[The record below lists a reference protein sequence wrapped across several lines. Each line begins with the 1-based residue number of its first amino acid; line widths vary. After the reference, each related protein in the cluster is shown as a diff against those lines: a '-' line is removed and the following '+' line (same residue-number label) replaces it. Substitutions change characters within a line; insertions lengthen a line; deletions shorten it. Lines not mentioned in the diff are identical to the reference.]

1 MATKNSK
8 KPTKTK
14 KPAAKKA
21 IKVQK
26 KPIKKTAA
34 KKPVKPIKK
43 AAVAKKAPKKAA
55 VAKKAPKKAAVAKKA
70 PKKAAVAK
78 KAPKKA
84 AVKVSGSPTDFS
96 AFLKNF
102 QPYRSKKSEKYM
114 NKNQQRHFLG
124 MLTAWKEALIEEQ
137 EKTEQLIQ
145 QDQSNFP
152 DSLDRAAKEE
162 EFMLELRKRE
172 RERKLIGK
180 IDLSLKDLADD
191 LYGYCESCGVEIGI
205 KRLEARP
212 TATKCIDCKT
222 VDEIKEKQQFG

>member
-8 KPTKTK
+8 KPTKAK
-14 KPAAKKA
+14 KPAAKKVT
-21 IKVQK
+21 KVQK
-26 KPIKKTAA
+26 KPIKKPVA
-34 KKPVKPIKK
+34 KKPVKPVKK
-43 AAVAKKAPKKAA
+43 AAAAKKAPKKAA
-55 VAKKAPKKAAVAKKA
+55 VAKKAT
-70 PKKAAVAK
+70 
-78 KAPKKA
+78 KA
-84 AVKVSGSPTDFS
+84 AVKVNASPTDFS

-114 NKNQQRHFLG
+114 NRNQQKHFLG
-124 MLTAWKEALIEEQ
+124 MLTAWKKALIEEQ

-172 RERKLIGK
+172 RERKLISK
-180 IDLSLKDLADD
+180 IDLSLKDLEDD

>member
-26 KPIKKTAA
+26 KPIKKAAA

-43 AAVAKKAPKKAA
+43 AAIAKKAPKKS
-55 VAKKAPKKAAVAKKA
+55 
-70 PKKAAVAK
+70 AVAK

-172 RERKLIGK
+172 RERKLIAK
-180 IDLSLKDLADD
+180 IDLSLKDLEDN

>member
-14 KPAAKKA
+14 KPAARKA

-34 KKPVKPIKK
+34 KKPVKPI
-43 AAVAKKAPKKAA
+43 
-55 VAKKAPKKAAVAKKA
+55 KKAAVAKKA

-222 VDEIKEKQQFG
+222 VDEIKEKQNFG

>member
-8 KPTKTK
+8 KTTKAK
-14 KPAAKKA
+14 KPAAKKVT
-21 IKVQK
+21 KVQK
-26 KPIKKTAA
+26 KLVKKAAA
-34 KKPVKPIKK
+34 KKKANPVKKTT
-43 AAVAKKAPKKAA
+43 VAKKAPKK
-55 VAKKAPKKAAVAKKA
+55 VATSVG
-70 PKKAAVAK
+70 V
-78 KAPKKA
+78 
-84 AVKVSGSPTDFS
+84 SPTDFS

-114 NKNQQRHFLG
+114 NKNQQKHFLF
-124 MLTAWKEALIEEQ
+124 MLNSWKEALIEEQ

-172 RERKLIGK
+172 RERKLINK
-180 IDLSLKDLADD
+180 IDLSIKDLDD
-191 LYGYCESCGVEIGI
+191 NLYGYCESCGVEIGI

>member
-8 KPTKTK
+8 KPTKAKKPAVKKVTKVQKKPVK
-14 KPAAKKA
+14 KPAAKKT
-21 IKVQK
+21 V
-26 KPIKKTAA
+26 
-34 KKPVKPIKK
+34 KPVKK
-43 AAVAKKAPKKAA
+43 AAVAKKAPRRATT
-55 VAKKAPKKAAVAKKA
+55 
-70 PKKAAVAK
+70 
-78 KAPKKA
+78 
-84 AVKVSGSPTDFS
+84 KVSVSPTDFS

-114 NKNQQRHFLG
+114 NKNQQKHFLG
-124 MLTAWKEALIEEQ
+124 MLIAWKEALIEEQ

-172 RERKLIGK
+172 RERKLIAK
-180 IDLSLKDLADD
+180 IDLSLKDLEDN

>member
-26 KPIKKTAA
+26 KPIKKAAA
-34 KKPVKPIKK
+34 KKPVKPI
-43 AAVAKKAPKKAA
+43 
-55 VAKKAPKKAAVAKKA
+55 KKAAVAKKA

-172 RERKLIGK
+172 RERKLIAK

>member
-1 MATKNSK
+1 MNSTNPESIRLLRDVDAYMVPSGDEVK
-8 KPTKTK
+8 LLAGNLVRITQALGGNYTV
-14 KPAAKKA
+14 
-21 IKVQK
+21 IMNGNMVQ
-26 KPIKKTAA
+26 IRAENA
-34 KKPVKPIKK
+34 DALGIEVK
-43 AAVAKKAPKKAA
+43 
-55 VAKKAPKKAAVAKKA
+55 
-70 PKKAAVAK
+70 
-78 KAPKKA
+78 
-84 AVKVSGSPTDFS
+84 
-96 AFLKNF
+96 
-102 QPYRSKKSEKYM
+102 
-114 NKNQQRHFLG
+114 
-124 MLTAWKEALIEEQ
+124 EQ

-172 RERKLIGK
+172 RERKLIAK
-180 IDLSLKDLADD
+180 IDLSLKDLEDN

>member
-1 MATKNSK
+1 MVTKNSK
-8 KPTKTK
+8 KPTKAK
-14 KPAAKKA
+14 KPVAKKVTK
-21 IKVQK
+21 IQK
-26 KPIKKTAA
+26 KSVKKPTAKKSVKPLKKATAA
-34 KKPVKPIKK
+34 KK
-43 AAVAKKAPKKAA
+43 
-55 VAKKAPKKAAVAKKA
+55 
-70 PKKAAVAK
+70 
-78 KAPKKA
+78 
-84 AVKVSGSPTDFS
+84 SPTKTSAKISASPSDFS

-102 QPYRSKKSEKYM
+102 KPYSSKKSEKYM
-114 NKNQQRHFLG
+114 NKNQQKHFLE
-124 MLTAWKEALIEEQ
+124 MLTAWKVALIEEQ

-172 RERKLIGK
+172 RERKLISK
-180 IDLSLKDLADD
+180 IDLSLKDLEDN

>member
-14 KPAAKKA
+14 KPAAKKVT
-21 IKVQK
+21 KVQK
-26 KPIKKTAA
+26 KPIKKSAE
-34 KKPVKPIKK
+34 KKPVKPLKK
-43 AAVAKKAPKKAA
+43 AAVAKKPVKKAA
-55 VAKKAPKKAAVAKKA
+55 A
-70 PKKAAVAK
+70 AK

-84 AVKVSGSPTDFS
+84 AVKVSSSPTDFS

-114 NKNQQRHFLG
+114 NKNQQKHFLG

>member
-1 MATKNSK
+1 MATK
-8 KPTKTK
+8 KTK
-14 KPAAKKA
+14 QTLKPAKASAKKKTVA
-21 IKVQK
+21 KKSTAK
-26 KPIKKTAA
+26 KPIKKVLKSSSKKVLKTIKTPNA
-34 KKPVKPIKK
+34 KKNTKK
-43 AAVAKKAPKKAA
+43 IVTKTKSS
-55 VAKKAPKKAAVAKKA
+55 
-70 PKKAAVAK
+70 
-78 KAPKKA
+78 
-84 AVKVSGSPTDFS
+84 VSPSDFS

-102 QPYRSKKSEKYM
+102 QPYKSKRSEKYM
-114 NKNQQRHFLG
+114 NKNQQKHFLF
-124 MLTAWKEALIEEQ
+124 MLNAWKEALIEEQ

-172 RERKLIGK
+172 RERKLINK
-180 IDLSLKDLADD
+180 IDLSIKDLDD
-191 LYGYCESCGVEIGI
+191 NLYGYCESCGVEIGI

>member
-8 KPTKTK
+8 KPTKAK
-14 KPAAKKA
+14 KPAAKKVT
-21 IKVQK
+21 KVQK
-26 KPIKKTAA
+26 KPVKKTVTKKPA
-34 KKPVKPIKK
+34 KPVKK
-43 AAVAKKAPKKAA
+43 ATA
-55 VAKKAPKKAAVAKKA
+55 AKKA

-84 AVKVSGSPTDFS
+84 AVKVSGSPSDFS

>member
-8 KPTKTK
+8 KPTKVKKPVAKKVTKVQKKPVK
-14 KPAAKKA
+14 KPAAKKPV
-21 IKVQK
+21 KSVK
-26 KPIKKTAA
+26 KTAVAKKSPKKTAA
-34 KKPVKPIKK
+34 KIL
-43 AAVAKKAPKKAA
+43 A
-55 VAKKAPKKAAVAKKA
+55 
-70 PKKAAVAK
+70 
-78 KAPKKA
+78 
-84 AVKVSGSPTDFS
+84 SPSDFS

-102 QPYRSKKSEKYM
+102 QPYRSNKTEKYM
-114 NKNQQRHFLG
+114 NKNQQKHFLG

-172 RERKLIGK
+172 RERKLISK
-180 IDLSLKDLADD
+180 IDLSLKDLEDN

>member
-14 KPAAKKA
+14 KPTAKKVT
-21 IKVQK
+21 KVQK
-26 KPIKKTAA
+26 KPVKKPAA
-34 KKPVKPIKK
+34 KKPVKPVKK
-43 AAVAKKAPKKAA
+43 AAAAKKAPKKAG
-55 VAKKAPKKAAVAKKA
+55 
-70 PKKAAVAK
+70 
-78 KAPKKA
+78 
-84 AVKVSGSPTDFS
+84 VSASPSDFS

-102 QPYRSKKSEKYM
+102 QAYRTKKSEKYM
-114 NKNQQRHFLG
+114 NKNQQKHFLG

-172 RERKLIGK
+172 RERKLIAK
-180 IDLSLKDLADD
+180 IDLSLKDLEDN

>member
-70 PKKAAVAK
+70 PKKAAV
-78 KAPKKA
+78 
-84 AVKVSGSPTDFS
+84 KVSGSPTDFS

-114 NKNQQRHFLG
+114 NKNQQKHFLG

>member
-1 MATKNSK
+1 MATKNPK

-21 IKVQK
+21 TKLQK
-26 KPIKKTAA
+26 KPIKKAAA
-34 KKPVKPIKK
+34 KKPVKPI
-43 AAVAKKAPKKAA
+43 
-55 VAKKAPKKAAVAKKA
+55 KKAAVAKKA

>member
-1 MATKNSK
+1 MVTKNSK
-8 KPTKTK
+8 KPTKTN

-43 AAVAKKAPKKAA
+43 AAVAKKVPKKT
-55 VAKKAPKKAAVAKKA
+55 
-70 PKKAAVAK
+70 AVAK

>member
-43 AAVAKKAPKKAA
+43 AAVAKKT
-55 VAKKAPKKAAVAKKA
+55 

-84 AVKVSGSPTDFS
+84 AVKVSGSPSDFS